1 MFGQVL
7 LGVVGDFADH
17 VVGADVEVDVTRIL
31 TAMWRAFRTMLARL
45 LSMVPLRTASI
56 ICMMAAD
63 GFGVFN
69 QSYGVDFGVDTS
81 LYALDHSGVEIAK
94 VFLRERGGTAARVR
108 DLDVGAA
115 TRGRYEFAKGAGL

>member
-17 VVGADVEVDVTRIL
+17 VVGADVEVDVARIL

-45 LSMVPLRTASI
+45 LSTVPFEGGIDHMHAGGL
-56 ICMMAAD
+56 D

-69 QSYGVDFGVDTS
+69 QGYGWISEST
-81 LYALDHSGVEIAK
+81 
-94 VFLRERGGTAARVR
+94 RVYTPLIMR
-108 DLDVGAA
+108 VG
-115 TRGRYEFAKGAGL
+115 K